1 MNNYDKLTGEE
12 KRKFWKKNPLD
23 GNILIKL
30 DDIEFYMKCNNDDTV
45 VKELYHSN
53 FKGWERNEI
62 DFIKEL
68 TTKKKYDYFFDIG
81 SYTGFYSLLMSKI
94 NCDTKIFSFE
104 IIDSI
109 RKRLEENIII
119 NKFTNITTFNKG
131 IDSNSK
137 KGNIKFGWSQ
147 SDSIL
152 TSVSKITNDNTGT
165 KIDCISIDDFVKEND
180 IPIKNKNIFIKVD
193 TEGTELNVLKGM
205 IKLLNENNLDMLI
218 EINDR
223 NKSKF
228 SDILKGYKIHE
239 FGRNFFFINNN
250 NV

>member
-1 MNNYDKLTGEE
+1 MNNYDKLTMNE
-12 KRKFWKKNPLD
+12 KRQFWIKNPLN
-23 GNILIKL
+23 GNILIKI

-62 DFIKEL
+62 NFIKEL
-68 TTKKKYDYFFDIG
+68 TTKKKYEYFFDIG

-94 NCDTKIFSFE
+94 NSDIKIFSFE
-104 IIDSI
+104 IIDFI
-109 RKRLEENIII
+109 KKRFDENILI

-131 IDSNSK
+131 IDSKRK
-137 KGNIKFGWSQ
+137 KNNIQLGWSQ
-147 SDSIL
+147 SDSVL
-152 TSVSKITNDNTGT
+152 TSVSRITNYNTGK

-180 IPIKNKNIFIKVD
+180 KPIKNKNIFMKID
-193 TEGTELNVLKGM
+193 TEGTELNVVKGM
-205 IKLLNENNLDMLI
+205 LKLLNENNVDMLI

-228 SDILKGYKIHE
+228 SNILKGYEIRE
-239 FGRNFFFINNN
+239 FGRNFFFIKSN